1 VEVLEEEAQVA
12 TGKKTIIFDL
22 DGTLI
27 DSLEDIAVCMNQ
39 VLEELN
45 LPIHEV
51 DDYKYFVGGG
61 ISVLV
66 DNALKDYSTEIKD
79 EVTNRFKIVYDQ
91 KLHDKTKPYEGIYE
105 LLDELTKLDCNI
117 GILSNKPHEFTL
129 AYANNLFSKY
139 NISQI
144 HGQKSDVPK
153 KPDPIAAI
161 AIANSFNTP
170 CEETYFV
177 GDTMV
182 DMQTAVNAKMIGI
195 GVLWGFRDEEELLE
209 HGATFVVKHPLDIL
223 EILNKC
229 V

>member
-1 VEVLEEEAQVA
+1 MAA
-12 TGKKTIIFDL
+12 GKKTIIFDL

-39 VLEELN
+39 VLKELD
-45 LPIHEV
+45 LPTHEMN
-51 DDYKYFVGGG
+51 DYKYFVGGG
-61 ISVLV
+61 ISILV
-66 DNALKDYSTEIKD
+66 DNALNALNKEISD
-79 EVTNRFKIVYDQ
+79 ELKEKVTQRFKEIYDQ
-91 KLHDKTKPYEGIYE
+91 KLHAKTKPYEGIYE
-105 LLDELTKLDCNI
+105 LLDELVKLDYNI

-129 AYANNLFSKY
+129 AYAQSLFSKY
-139 NISQI
+139 NIPQI

-153 KPDPIAAI
+153 KPDPSAAI
-161 AIANSFNTP
+161 TIANSFNST

-195 GVLWGFRDEEELLE
+195 GVLWGFRDEEELME
-209 HGATFVVKHPLDIL
+209 NGATFVVKHPLDIL
-223 EILNKC
+223 EIVKNRC

>member
-1 VEVLEEEAQVA
+1 MA

-45 LPIHEV
+45 LPIHKIN
-51 DDYKYFVGGG
+51 DYKYFVGGG

-66 DNALKDYSTEIKD
+66 ENSLNALNRDITD
-79 EVTNRFKIVYDQ
+79 ELKEKVTQRFKEIYDQ
-91 KLHDKTKPYEGIYE
+91 KLHLKTKPYDGIYE
-105 LLDELTKLDCNI
+105 LLDELKNLDFNI
-117 GILSNKPHEFTL
+117 AILSNKPHEFTI

-139 NISQI
+139 ELKEI
-144 HGQKSDVPK
+144 HGQKKDIPK

-161 AIANSFNTP
+161 NIAKEFGTP
-170 CEETYFV
+170 CEKVYFV

-182 DMQTAVNAKMIGI
+182 DMQTAKNANMIAI
-195 GVLWGFRDEEELLE
+195 GVLWGFRDEKELNE
-209 HGATFVVKHPLDIL
+209 NGADFLVNHPLDIL
-223 EILNKC
+223 KIVEKKPN
-229 V
+229 

>member
-1 VEVLEEEAQVA
+1 MAA
-12 TGKKTIIFDL
+12 GKKTIIFDL

-39 VLEELN
+39 VLKELD
-45 LPIHEV
+45 LPTHEMN
-51 DDYKYFVGGG
+51 DYKYFVGGG
-61 ISVLV
+61 ISILV
-66 DNALKDYSTEIKD
+66 DNALNALNKEISD
-79 EVTNRFKIVYDQ
+79 ELKEKVTQRFKEIYDQ
-91 KLHDKTKPYEGIYE
+91 KLHAKTKPYEGIYE
-105 LLDELTKLDCNI
+105 LLDELVKLDYNI
-117 GILSNKPHEFTL
+117 GILSNKPHEFTI
-129 AYANNLFSKY
+129 AYAQSLFSKY
-139 NISQI
+139 NIPQI

-161 AIANSFNTP
+161 TIANSFNTP

-195 GVLWGFRDEEELLE
+195 GVLWGFRDEEELME
-209 HGATFVVKHPLDIL
+209 NGATFVVKHPLDIL
-223 EILNKC
+223 DIIKNRC

>member
-1 VEVLEEEAQVA
+1 MVA
-12 TGKKTIIFDL
+12 GKKTIIFDL

-39 VLEELN
+39 VLKELN
-45 LPIHEV
+45 LPIHEMN
-51 DDYKYFVGGG
+51 DYKYFVGGG
-61 ISVLV
+61 ISILV
-66 DNALKDYSTEIKD
+66 DNALNALNKEITD
-79 EVTNRFKIVYDQ
+79 ELKEKVTQRFKEIYDQ
-91 KLHDKTKPYEGIYE
+91 KLHLKTKAYDGIYE
-105 LLDELTKLDCNI
+105 LLDELVTLDCNI
-117 GILSNKPHEFTL
+117 GILSNKPHEFTVQ
-129 AYANNLFSKY
+129 YANSLFSKY
-139 NISQI
+139 NIKEV

-153 KPDPIAAI
+153 KPNPIAAI
-161 AIANSFNTP
+161 EIANSFNAS

-195 GVLWGFRDEEELLE
+195 GVLWGFRDEEELMSN
-209 HGATFVVKHPLDIL
+209 GATFVVKHPLEIL